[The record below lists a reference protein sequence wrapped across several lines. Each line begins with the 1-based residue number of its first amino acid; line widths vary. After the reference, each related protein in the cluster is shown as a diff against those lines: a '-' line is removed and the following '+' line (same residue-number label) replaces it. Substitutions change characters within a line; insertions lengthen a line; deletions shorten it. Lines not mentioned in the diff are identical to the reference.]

1 MAKIIDIKRLVE
13 IKQVKNNFDCD
24 KPKIW
29 NLKIDVDFEV
39 YDNQLLRLS
48 SNILPEYLIKTLN
61 SVQLKKV
68 NNKNETS
75 N

>member
-1 MAKIIDIKRLVE
+1 MAKIIDIKRLID

-24 KPKIW
+24 KPRIW

-68 NNKNETS
+68 NKNETS

>member
-1 MAKIIDIKRLVE
+1 MAKIIDIKRLIE
-13 IKQVKNNFDCD
+13 IKQVKNNFDCN

-68 NNKNETS
+68 NRNETS